1 MDVKL
6 SSSKIFTSSCIELKR
21 DELDE
26 KYEKCH
32 SILQKML
39 HGLSEQECND
49 MLNKTICKDKQHE
62 EIVIL
67 GLLTNILVDPSNGA
81 KSYRDLSLVCRDG
94 LACAVAALN
103 ELLGRW
109 TRLADTSRVQFV
121 YIIGEMIRGGI
132 VGVDSVVWNL
142 LRYAAGGDVSPRN
155 ILLVTSLLDIFQDNK
170 VWLEK
175 HPVILSNVVYT
186 YLRLIEDHS
195 SPPLL
200 PLRQRETNFVIG
212 LLREKWSECV
222 STIGRDLVR
231 LLQNVA
237 RIPEFEALWRQM
249 IHQPQTL
256 SPKFTGILQIL
267 QTRTSR
273 RFLQSRLTP
282 EMERKLVFLTSNVKF
297 GLQKRYQD
305 WFTKQYLSTTE
316 SQALRYDVIRFI
328 VGVIHP
334 TNELLCSDIIPR
346 WAVIGWLLT
355 SCTSPVVL
363 ANCKLAL
370 FYDWLCYDPEK
381 DNIMNIVVLANC
393 KLALFYDWL
402 CYDPEKDNIMNIVV
416 LANCKLALFYDW
428 LCYDPE
434 KDNIMN
440 IVLAN
445 CKLALFYDWLCYDP
459 EKDNIMNIEPAILLM
474 SNSIPKHA
482 SITAGLLDFLCRII
496 LNFHPTLTEHIKAG
510 VVSSLHQILEKRV
523 LPLPTLGSVFDSAK
537 LDAELR
543 AMVQDIF
550 GVFCR
555 SPPSPPGPG
564 GGGGGGGGGKEAVFS
579 DDEEDNTPTLNNTN
593 SKRVKPSPGGAPINS
608 APLPPCSDLLSV
620 DMKSHMSTLY
630 GENDSEVKCL
640 AMERIVELILQ
651 EDYEQEILSAVGNTL
666 AVVLHSQLS
675 LTAFPEHPTSEYLE
689 DSIGRPLCVL
699 FRSMCQLR
707 EDDSRFSMLACV
719 LSELYTAAPCVGYL
733 LLYYLCVSSRETSSY
748 ASEPSGNNTNKMSN
762 NNGSNE
768 SNNNKSF
775 VYKEFCTYID
785 KELESCLLT
794 DLTLCQEDDANLLC
808 YLVPYIYNEFPEHVV
823 NNGHILNVVVGT
835 IDARQLQTLI
845 SLVIQGRLVMMKG
858 PGIQTLLQVSLT
870 WETFEQMCLWQ
881 LFSAHDIALAQIL
894 PILPRLKFSFHAEAL
909 SAILLLLKQE
919 KPDED
924 SLKQVLCREVKPL
937 SDMFVVSILQHW
949 CQTDADLLAEI
960 LSDLLSTRC
969 PATSPNKRKRG
980 GQGQGLGAK
989 AGVTPPSAERIL
1001 GHLERVRYGCKVLFL
1016 NTRMQRAL
1024 HIAQAC
1030 CTDTQRT
1037 LYSNLFALL
1046 DEGETSSTTTNNCS
1060 NQNSNSK
1067 SNSNK
1072 RGRRVNRSSGGG
1084 TGGSSNARNSGGS
1097 TGRQSRATS
1106 ASVVDISSE
1115 SRSDSSSEEE
1125 LVKVKPA
1132 PKKRKKAPAVL
1143 HSDSD

>member
-1 MDVKL
+1 M
-6 SSSKIFTSSCIELKR
+6 
-21 DELDE
+21 
-26 KYEKCH
+26 
-32 SILQKML
+32 Q
-39 HGLSEQECND
+39 
-49 MLNKTICKDKQHE
+49 
-62 EIVIL
+62 
-67 GLLTNILVDPSNGA
+67 
-81 KSYRDLSLVCRDG
+81 
-94 LACAVAALN
+94 ALFYFI
-103 ELLGRW
+103 
-109 TRLADTSRVQFV
+109 S
-121 YIIGEMIRGGI
+121 
-132 VGVDSVVWNL
+132 
-142 LRYAAGGDVSPRN
+142 
-155 ILLVTSLLDIFQDNK
+155 
-170 VWLEK
+170 
-175 HPVILSNVVYT
+175 
-186 YLRLIEDHS
+186 
-195 SPPLL
+195 
-200 PLRQRETNFVIG
+200 
-212 LLREKWSECV
+212 
-222 STIGRDLVR
+222 GRDLVR

-355 SCTSPVVL
+355 SCTSPV
-363 ANCKLAL
+363 
-370 FYDWLCYDPEK
+370 
-381 DNIMNIVVLANC
+381 
-393 KLALFYDWL
+393 
-402 CYDPEKDNIMNIVV
+402 
-416 LANCKLALFYDW
+416 
-428 LCYDPE
+428 
-434 KDNIMN
+434 
-440 IVLAN
+440 VLAN

-651 EDYEQEILSAVGNTL
+651 EDYEQEILSAVGN
-666 AVVLHSQLS
+666 
-675 LTAFPEHPTSEYLE
+675 
-689 DSIGRPLCVL
+689 R
-699 FRSMCQLR
+699 
-707 EDDSRFSMLACV
+707 
-719 LSELYTAAPCVGYL
+719 
-733 LLYYLCVSSRETSSY
+733 
-748 ASEPSGNNTNKMSN
+748 
-762 NNGSNE
+762 
-768 SNNNKSF
+768 
-775 VYKEFCTYID
+775 
-785 KELESCLLT
+785 
-794 DLTLCQEDDANLLC
+794 
-808 YLVPYIYNEFPEHVV
+808 
-823 NNGHILNVVVGT
+823 
-835 IDARQLQTLI
+835 
-845 SLVIQGRLVMMKG
+845 RLVMMKG

-1046 DEGETSSTTTNNCS
+1046 DEGETSSTTNNCS

>member
-334 TNELLCSDIIPR
+334 TNELL
-346 WAVIGWLLT
+346 W
-355 SCTSPVVL
+355 
-363 ANCKLAL
+363 
-370 FYDWLCYDPEK
+370 
-381 DNIMNIVVLANC
+381 
-393 KLALFYDWL
+393 
-402 CYDPEKDNIMNIVV
+402 
-416 LANCKLALFYDW
+416 
-428 LCYDPE
+428 
-434 KDNIMN
+434 
-440 IVLAN
+440 
-445 CKLALFYDWLCYDP
+445 
-459 EKDNIMNIEPAILLM
+459 
-474 SNSIPKHA
+474 
-482 SITAGLLDFLCRII
+482 
-496 LNFHPTLTEHIKAG
+496 
-510 VVSSLHQILEKRV
+510 
-523 LPLPTLGSVFDSAK
+523 
-537 LDAELR
+537 
-543 AMVQDIF
+543 
-550 GVFCR
+550 
-555 SPPSPPGPG
+555 PG

-762 NNGSNE
+762 NNSSNE

-1046 DEGETSSTTTNNCS
+1046 DEGETSSTTNNCS